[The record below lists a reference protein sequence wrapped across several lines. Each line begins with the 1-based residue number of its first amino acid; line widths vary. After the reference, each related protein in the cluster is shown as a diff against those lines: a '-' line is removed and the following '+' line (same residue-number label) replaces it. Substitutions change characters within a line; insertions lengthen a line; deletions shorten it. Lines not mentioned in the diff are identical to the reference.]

1 MADNQDNDLP
11 EPSGEPDGE
20 NGDGAVVRGDYYDE
34 DDEPPTRKFERL
46 MDFLESEQGATLAGR
61 LMKMLEDL
69 TPAAKDYILGLAK
82 VKQESPDIE
91 YKKWRFLWTIRFLVL
106 VIAFASVIYLRYTGT
121 LDSTTSLLV
130 AGLAASVFAS
140 TRRPQQ

>member
-1 MADNQDNDLP
+1 MADDQDKDLP
-11 EPSGEPDGE
+11 EPSREPEGE
-20 NGDGAVVRGDYYDE
+20 NGDGAVVPGDYYDE
-34 DDEPPTRKFERL
+34 DDEPPARRFERL
-46 MDFLESEQGATLAGR
+46 MDFLETEQGAHLTGR
-61 LMKMLEDL
+61 LMKVLEDL
-69 TPAAKDYILGLAK
+69 APAAKEYVLGLAK
-82 VKQESPDIE
+82 VKQESPDID